1 MLRKRFESF
10 QAEHPFDN
18 LNEIVYS
25 TLYSSI
31 IDLSLVP
38 GVNLSETAIADQMGV
53 SRTPVRNALTKL
65 LSIGLVVQNK
75 GQAFQVAEIEKDEC
89 RELMEARLSI
99 EAQCAFWA
107 ADRAR
112 EADLKSLDKAM
123 ADYTRAYDMW
133 DIDQMVESDH
143 RFHQLPEGAEGHGHG
158 HRRREDC
165 HGRSG
170 HAGCAEGH
178 CYHHQRRGRGDHG
191 QPERAERPDG
201 YSHGHQPRADSDGRS
216 VHTGYAHRHRDHHQ

>member
-75 GQAFQVAEIEKDEC
+75 GQAFQVAEIQKDEC

-107 ADRAR
+107 ADRAK
-112 EADLKSLDKAM
+112 EADLKALDKAM
-123 ADYTRAYDMW
+123 ADYIRAYDMW
-133 DIDQMVESDH
+133 DIDQLVESDH
-143 RFHQLPEGAEGHGHG
+143 RFHQAIVSAAHNGTLMELYHNISPRVLHYRYYLFHQTGKASLRPIMGLSV
-158 HRRREDC
+158 R
-165 HGRSG
+165 
-170 HAGCAEGH
+170 
-178 CYHHQRRGRGDHG
+178 HHQAIYNAIKRGFSAAARECMEKDVSGMLDIVG
-191 QPERAERPDG
+191 NW
-201 YSHGHQPRADSDGRS
+201 
-216 VHTGYAHRHRDHHQ
+216 

>member
-38 GVNLSETAIADQMGV
+38 GVSLSETAIADQMGV

-75 GQAFQVAEIEKDEC
+75 GQAFQVAEIQKDEC

-107 ADRAR
+107 ADRAK
-112 EADLKSLDKAM
+112 EADLKALDNAM
-123 ADYTRAYDMW
+123 ADYTRAFDMW

-143 RFHQLPEGAEGHGHG
+143 RFHQTIVLAAHNRTLMELYHNISPRVLHYRYYLFHQASKAALRPIMGMSV
-158 HRRREDC
+158 R
-165 HGRSG
+165 
-170 HAGCAEGH
+170 
-178 CYHHQRRGRGDHG
+178 HHQAIYNAIKLGFSAAARECMEKDVSGMLDIVGNW
-191 QPERAERPDG
+191 
-201 YSHGHQPRADSDGRS
+201 
-216 VHTGYAHRHRDHHQ
+216 